1 MFFRPNFYRLGS
13 GLRKTLGSGS
23 AINALGSIFPIK
35 RMWIRITWCF
45 RIQCMRI
52 RIQVRIMFHLDPD
65 SGGKKAK
72 KNCFQKYL
80 LVQPVFNKSYGKS
93 LETK

>member
-1 MFFRPNFYRLGS
+1 MFFRPNFYRLVSGS
-13 GLRKTLGSGS
+13 ELRKTLGSGS

-52 RIQVRIMFHLDPD
+52 RIQVRIKFHLDLD
-65 SGGKKAK
+65 SGGKKQQK
-72 KNCFQKYL
+72 KT
-80 LVQPVFNKSYGKS
+80 VFRNIYWYNQS
-93 LETK
+93 LTKVTANL

>member
-13 GLRKTLGSGS
+13 GSELRKTLGSGS

-52 RIQVRIMFHLDPD
+52 RIQVRIKFHLDLD
-65 SGGKKAK
+65 SGGKKQK
-72 KNCFQKYL
+72 KT
-80 LVQPVFNKSYGKS
+80 VFRNIYWYNQS
-93 LETK
+93 LTKVTANL